1 MKYDDPND
9 VIGITSSL
17 YSVNIYSH
25 DLLALFVGKY
35 HKPTILQYEYGYF
48 VMSQP
53 ETKYFNKKNLK

>member
-9 VIGITSSL
+9 VIGITSAL

-35 HKPTILQYEYGYF
+35 RKLTILQCKREY
-48 VMSQP
+48 
-53 ETKYFNKKNLK
+53 